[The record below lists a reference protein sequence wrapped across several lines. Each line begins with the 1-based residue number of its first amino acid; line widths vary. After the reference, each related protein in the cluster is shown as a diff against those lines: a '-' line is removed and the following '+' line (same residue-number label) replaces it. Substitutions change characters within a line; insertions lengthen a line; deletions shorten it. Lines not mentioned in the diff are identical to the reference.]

1 MGRVPQED
9 AHTARVLLAV
19 RTWSAYTS
27 LAEAYMFDRYKT
39 PTLVNAGAISPPQRA
54 ARCRRSRFTSM
65 GSTTSTPAGNP
76 ADQVGAKS
84 IPPIT
89 SSPDNDS
96 QSSGSSALASKGF
109 DHGSG
114 DAQQQQHGRASFAA
128 GGLKGQF
135 QADNVVKMIVTAES
149 QKLLKKLAGAL
160 HVEPVRCYGAHIPL
174 SHIHTRYGAAL
185 RRPRTSSAT
194 RGQGPAGDH
203 K

>member
-1 MGRVPQED
+1 MRPEYGRHARALPRHGVVSRDRRHLPNRLKQGRKKRENDFIFGSFWFFLLVILTLTWHTTIAPTLSRRSAPLSRGGARVRRAHSGFQVAGSGRGMVGRVPQED

-96 QSSGSSALASKGF
+96 QSL
-109 DHGSG
+109 
-114 DAQQQQHGRASFAA
+114 
-128 GGLKGQF
+128 
-135 QADNVVKMIVTAES
+135 
-149 QKLLKKLAGAL
+149 
-160 HVEPVRCYGAHIPL
+160 
-174 SHIHTRYGAAL
+174 
-185 RRPRTSSAT
+185 
-194 RGQGPAGDH
+194 
-203 K
+203 